1 MFFHDGWLRV
11 DGCSFLLLLSLFC
24 DWNTCR
30 EKAPRFGTSCTALKM
45 LWRPSIA
52 KDDSLAMELVIS
64 VTHDSVVLSLRC
76 LYNIGARNI
85 TSLELVWVDERTCL
99 DVSLLEMEKVK
110 GKSWNKSKRQEKLN
124 QKRATVHDR
133 K

>member
-1 MFFHDGWLRV
+1 
-11 DGCSFLLLLSLFC
+11 
-24 DWNTCR
+24 
-30 EKAPRFGTSCTALKM
+30 M

-64 VTHDSVVLSLRC
+64 VTRDSVVLSFRC
-76 LYNIGARNI
+76 LYNISARNI

-110 GKSWNKSKRQEKLN
+110 GKSWNKSKREGKVN
-124 QKRATVHDR
+124 QKRATVHDW